1 MVKIDPLI
9 WDDFLVVSFKLY
21 KLGYWVLNS
30 IGEFALTVITSANT
44 NYSAILSSSGVETLK
59 HIKCYPFV
67 YEFDGIPSII
77 SLKLV

>member
-30 IGEFALTVITSANT
+30 IGELALTVITSANT
-44 NYSAILSSSGVETLK
+44 NYSAILS
-59 HIKCYPFV
+59 
-67 YEFDGIPSII
+67 I
-77 SLKLV
+77 SDV